1 MTNINIARALLSA
14 ATASTLLIASPAVH
28 SQQETPVIQQDIEIV
43 VDRLGNADLSAR
55 FTLPAAQWQ
64 LWKQAYGGNESLL
77 KRDFQHQ
84 YSAAVLKDFKLER
97 DDMNRTATLRMKGEA
112 NAEYRGNGQW
122 EVELEKGLRSTKVSD
137 TEWHFTRTSTES
149 GAVLQQNLVLKLPDG
164 VRGTAEAMSELGVP
178 VLKYELKPQV
188 RSPLLPV
195 LGGVLALLGL
205 AAIAMGVMR
214 KPAA

>member
-1 MTNINIARALLSA
+1 MTNIDIARALLYA
-14 ATASTLLIASPAVH
+14 ATASTLLIVSPALR

-64 LWKQAYGGNESLL
+64 MWKQTYGGNESLL

-84 YSAAVLKDFKLER
+84 YSAVVLKDFRLER

-122 EVELEKGLRSTKVSD
+122 EVELEKGLRGTKVSD
-137 TEWHFTRTSTES
+137 AEWHFTRTSTES
-149 GAVLQQNLVLKLPDG
+149 GAVLQQNFVLKLPEG
-164 VRGTAEAMSELGVP
+164 ARGTAEATSELGVP
-178 VLKYELKPQV
+178 VLKYELKPQA
-188 RSPLLPV
+188 RSPLLLV

-205 AAIAMGVMR
+205 AAIAVGVLR
-214 KPAA
+214 KPAV